1 MKSSLPGD
9 DPRRALI
16 ACRLLTDDH
25 LPWVECKVIALAR
38 REGWSWRRIAQLLMR
53 SRQSVFTKH
62 RAGSIA
68 LPARVRVGRV
78 RSGQIGSGQR
88 LQTHDG
94 FVEHLETLTKRETHE
109 VSAFVAVDVE
119 DLVGDRDH
127 AAAMG

>member
-1 MKSSLPGD
+1 MWHPVRTVCRMDIRRELHRLVDDVLGD

-25 LPWVECKVIALAR
+25 LPWMECKVIALAR

-68 LPARVRVGRV
+68 LPARRP
-78 RSGQIGSGQR
+78 IGTEADRLVQR
-88 LQTHDG
+88 M
-94 FVEHLETLTKRETHE
+94 F
-109 VSAFVAVDVE
+109 SADERFR
-119 DLVGDRDH
+119 RDSDI
-127 AAAMG
+127 AW